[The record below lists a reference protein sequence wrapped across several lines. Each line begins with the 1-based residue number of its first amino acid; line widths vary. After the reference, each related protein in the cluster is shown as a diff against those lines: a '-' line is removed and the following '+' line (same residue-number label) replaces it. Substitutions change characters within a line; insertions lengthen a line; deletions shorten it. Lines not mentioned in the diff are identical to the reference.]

1 MIVSASYRTDIPA
14 FYAEWFLRRME
25 AGFALVRNPYA
36 ARLYRVDL
44 RRERVTGFVFWTRNF
59 GPLLEHLDRLRAFGR
74 PFVVQFTVTNYPR
87 AIEPAVIPADKAI
100 GQMRRLA
107 REVHPQC
114 AVWRYDPVLFTSVTP
129 RGFHLANFGDL
140 ASRLEGATDEVVIS
154 FAQIYAKSRRN
165 LDAAARRHGF
175 TWEDP
180 SDEAKRELAARLAE
194 LARRHGMRMTVCS
207 QPEYA
212 AEGAEEARCVDA
224 RRLARICGEP
234 LSAPLKGNRPG
245 CACHESRDIGEYDTC
260 PHGCLYCYAVR
271 NRRLALAR
279 YRAHD
284 PASPSLL
291 PLDEAE
297 PLRGLPLLEG

>member
-14 FYAEWFLRRME
+14 FYAGWFLRRLE
-25 AGFALVRNPYA
+25 AGFALVRNPYS
-36 ARLYRVDL
+36 ARMYRVDL
-44 RRERVTGFVFWTRNF
+44 RPARVTGFVFWTRNF

-74 PFVVQFTVTNYPR
+74 PFVAQFTITNYPR
-87 AIEPAVIPADKAI
+87 AIEPAVIPAEKAI
-100 GQMRRLA
+100 GQMHRLA

-129 RGFHLANFGDL
+129 SAFHLANFGDL

-175 TWEDP
+175 AWEDP
-180 SDEAKRELAARLAE
+180 ADEAKSELAARLAE
-194 LARRHGMRMTVCS
+194 LARRHGMRLTVCS
-207 QPEYA
+207 QPEYV

-224 RRLARICGEP
+224 RRLARIAGEP
-234 LSAPLKGNRPG
+234 LDAPLKGNRPG
-245 CACHESRDIGEYDTC
+245 CACYESRDIGEYDTC

-271 NRRLALAR
+271 HRRLALAR

-284 PASPSLL
+284 PVSPSLL
-291 PLDEAE
+291 PLEE
-297 PLRGLPLLEG
+297 QTSPELPLFDD